1 MARRYVQYFQLL
13 IDQTNV
19 MSPSSG
25 TQSTEVLGGGGGGSS
40 KKNGGDGILVKEDMG
55 FKRVR

>member
-1 MARRYVQYFQLL
+1 
-13 IDQTNV
+13 

-40 KKNGGDGILVKEDMG
+40 KKNGGDGILVKEDVG